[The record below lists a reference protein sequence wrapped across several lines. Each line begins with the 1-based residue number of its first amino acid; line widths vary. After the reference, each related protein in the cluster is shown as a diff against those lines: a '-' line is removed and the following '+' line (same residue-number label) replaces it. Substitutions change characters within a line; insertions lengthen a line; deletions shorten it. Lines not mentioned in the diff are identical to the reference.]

1 MYQYFTKAVLKTL
14 LLPLF
19 IFLFAGA
26 LFAQDSCTYRLRLFN
41 RYGDGWSGS
50 TVNIKLGNNPEQ
62 SFTHDGAL
70 NVPSDSI
77 RLYNLRVRIGD
88 SIFVRFDG
96 QGDFQIE
103 QKYALF
109 NNSGEIIF
117 SDGLGPTS
125 GVVFM
130 SKIVCVSCGVP
141 LNVQALK
148 IRSYNA
154 TIVWQPAIVGTKTN
168 YLIEWDT
175 TGFIPG
181 TGRNKTVTPD
191 TFQIIQNLK
200 EIKKYDVYLR
210 TFCGTGDSSKVVGP
224 LNFRTDTAN
233 NVGVIKILAPI
244 NRCDLTT
251 DTVKVLI
258 KNFGGAPQSLIPF
271 KFSVNGKAISINFP
285 TEGLYTGDVA
295 KDSIVTASFKTTFNF
310 SKPGEYIVAAWTEL
324 DSDKNKANDTFRMTV
339 TRPRNISTYPY
350 TQDFEQSK
358 DTWSVY
364 DTIGKSSWEWAQP
377 QYNFIQNAASGTKCW
392 TTGAKFSYNDNDTSY
407 ILSPCYDFSSM
418 TVDPRISFALNFYSE
433 PHFDGAWLEGST
445 DGGKTWA
452 KIGNRTNGIN
462 WYNDSV
468 SRTRFEMWSGT
479 TRLGWRTAQNNLT
492 GMAGKASCRLRFGF
506 RSDASSS
513 PSTSSYDG
521 VAIDNI
527 LISAPASVDLA
538 ADSVGIDY
546 MNTCRVSLK
555 ITNLGST
562 TQSKFSLGYKL
573 GNNPVVTESIDT
585 SLSVAA
591 GQSLVYKFKTQL
603 PNSKTDNQTLL
614 VWVNAAGDNFSL
626 NDTLPYRIKVPK
638 TVSMNTVYNFD
649 NLNVPAQWTSRRAGA
664 RIGGHGNSPSN
675 GYLYA
680 DIYSDTVI
688 STSGKDTT
696 YYPGANL
703 FNITTGKFGP
713 IRADDSLFY
722 DYRFVNDA
730 APYNSYTP
738 LATDKLIVDVA
749 LACDTVYTTIDS
761 VTKANHTLS
770 ALYATR
776 KVALGRFV
784 GQPIKIRF
792 TLTSGIKTYAG
803 YFFDLDN
810 ITYKNICP
818 VDFAITPSVKN
829 SDANKTTGSV
839 KIIPTRGVPPY
850 TYAWSNGAV
859 TDSVSGLAIGTYN
872 VTVTD
877 KNGCTDVQTYTVSS
891 ITSVTDITSP
901 FGHITVSPNPTSGN
915 ATLKVEL
922 NNTLDLRV
930 QVINIM
936 GQVIFQENRSHSSN
950 EIFDMDLT
958 NKASG
963 IYFIRL
969 EADQHVQVLR
979 IVKN

>member
-1 MYQYFTKAVLKTL
+1 MYQYFTKTVLKTL

-19 IFLFAGA
+19 IFLFNCT
-26 LFAQDSCTYRLRLFN
+26 LFAQDSCTYRLRLYE
-41 RYGDGWSGS
+41 RYGDSWYGS
-50 TVNIKLGNNPEQ
+50 TVNIKIGNNAEQ

-70 NVPSDSI
+70 NTPSDSI

-88 SIFVRFDG
+88 SIFVRYDG
-96 QGDFQIE
+96 QGDYQIE
-103 QKYALF
+103 QKYALYT
-109 NNSGEIIF
+109 NAGEIIF
-117 SDGLGPTS
+117 ADGLGPTT
-125 GVVFM
+125 GVVFK
-130 SKIVCVSCGVP
+130 SKIVCVSCGIP
-141 LNVQALK
+141 LNVQVLK
-148 IRSYNA
+148 VRSYNA
-154 TIVWQPAIVGTKTN
+154 TIVWQPAIVGVKTN
-168 YLIEWDT
+168 YRIEWDT
-175 TGFIPG
+175 AGFTPG

-200 EIKKYDVYLR
+200 EMTKYDVYLR
-210 TFCGTGDSSKVVGP
+210 TFCGAADSSNIFGP
-224 LNFRTDTAN
+224 LNFKTDTAN

-271 KFSVNGKAISINFP
+271 KFSVNGQVVSISYP

-295 KDSIVTASFKTTFNF
+295 KDSIVTATFKTSFNF
-310 SKPGEYIVAAWTEL
+310 SQPGEYIVAAWTEL
-324 DSDKNKANDTFRMTV
+324 DSDRNKSNDTFRMTV
-339 TRPRNISTYPY
+339 TRPRNISIYPY
-350 TQDFEQSK
+350 SQDFEQTK
-358 DTWSVY
+358 DTWSVS

-377 QYNFIQNAASGTKCW
+377 QYNYIKNAASGKKCW
-392 TTGAKFSYNDNDTSY
+392 TTGAKFSYNDSDTSY
-407 ILSPCYDFSSM
+407 ILSPCYDFSTM
-418 TVDPRISFALNFYSE
+418 AADPRISFAINFYSE
-433 PHFDGAWLEGST
+433 PHYDGAWLEGST
-445 DGGKTWA
+445 DGGKTYA
-452 KIGNRTNGIN
+452 KIGNRTNGVN
-462 WYNDSV
+462 WYNDSI
-468 SRTRFEMWSGT
+468 SRTRFEMWSGI
-479 TRLGWRTAQNNLT
+479 TRLGWRTAQNTLT
-492 GMAGKASCRLRFGF
+492 GMAGKSSCRLRFGF

-527 LISAPASVDLA
+527 LISAASTVDLA
-538 ADSVGIDY
+538 ADSVGLDY
-546 MNTCRVSLK
+546 MNTCRVSIK
-555 ITNLGST
+555 VTNLGSA
-562 TQSKFSLGYKL
+562 TQSKFSVGYKL
-573 GNNPVVTESIDT
+573 GNNTAVTEIIDIG
-585 SLSVAA
+585 LSVAA
-591 GQSLVYKFKTQL
+591 GQSVVYKFKTPI
-603 PNSKTDNQTLL
+603 PNSKTDNLPLL
-614 VWVNAAGDNFSL
+614 VWVNAAGDNFSV
-626 NDTLPYRIKVPK
+626 NDTLPYRINVPK
-638 TVSMNTVYNFD
+638 TVSANTVYNFD
-649 NLNVPAQWTSRRAGA
+649 NLNVPAQWTSRRAGL
-664 RIGGHGNSPSN
+664 RIGGHGNATAN
-675 GYLYA
+675 GFLYA

-730 APYNSYTP
+730 APYNSYTL
-738 LATDKLIVDVA
+738 LASDKLIVDVA

-761 VTKANHTLS
+761 VIKANHTVS

-776 KVALGRFV
+776 KAALGRFA
-784 GQPIKIRF
+784 GQVIKIRF
-792 TLTSGIKTYAG
+792 TVTSGIKTYAG

-818 VDFAITPSVKN
+818 ADFAITPSVKN

-839 KIIPTRGVPPY
+839 KITPTRGTPPY
-850 TYAWSNGAV
+850 TFAWSNGAG
-859 TDSVSGLAIGTYN
+859 TDSVSSLATGIYT

-891 ITSVTDITSP
+891 TTAVTDITSP
-901 FGHITVSPNPTSGN
+901 FGHITVAPNPTSGI

-922 NNTLDLRV
+922 NSTLDLRV

-936 GQVIFQENRSHSSN
+936 GQVIFQENRSHTSN
-950 EIFDMDLT
+950 EIFDMDLSD
-958 NKASG
+958 KASG